1 MTYTGSPNSYFRKL
15 PNLDYPSLANERTS
29 AYDYQTVKN
38 IFKKAVIRD
47 DIFDEIT
54 AFTEYSVEGDERPD
68 QVAYNF
74 YGDSGL
80 DWVILTTNN
89 IIHVRDEWPMGQQ
102 DFSTY
107 LNQKYTNEQLSN
119 IHHYETKIIRD
130 SNGKLIQPEGLIVP
144 EGHSIT
150 FLDNGV
156 LRTESKI
163 TSFSF
168 LQHETDLND
177 EKRNINIL
185 NKEFLSLFFDN
196 FEDIMEYKESSQFI
210 NERLKKQK
218 IQDLFLHKKRGRF
231 ERPLA

>member
-29 AYDYQTVKN
+29 AYDYQIVKN

-156 LRTESKI
+156 LRTESKL

-168 LQHETDLND
+168 LQHESNLND

-185 NKEFLSLFFDN
+185 NREFLSLFFEN

-210 NERLKKQK
+210 NERLKKTENPRL
-218 IQDLFLHKKRGRF
+218 IS
-231 ERPLA
+231 P